1 MCIAV
6 KNKKIKNKFYS
17 YIDYRNRNSKL
28 YKKNKITL
36 YTFRI

>member
-6 KNKKIKNKFYS
+6 KYCIS

-28 YKKNKITL
+28 YKKRSNNIVHV
-36 YTFRI
+36 

>member
-6 KNKKIKNKFYS
+6 KQFFFKKFYS

-28 YKKNKITL
+28 YEVCNVL
-36 YTFRI
+36 CVRG